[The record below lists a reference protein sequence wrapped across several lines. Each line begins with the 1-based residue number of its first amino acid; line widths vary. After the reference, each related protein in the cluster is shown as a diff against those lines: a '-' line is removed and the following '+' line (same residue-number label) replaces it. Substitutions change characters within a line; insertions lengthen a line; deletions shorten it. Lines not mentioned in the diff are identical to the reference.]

1 MKLSPAEARRRF
13 LAAPVAR
20 LATASAD
27 GRPHLVPV
35 TFAADG
41 DTLCFAVD
49 RKSKSGAELRRIANI
64 RENPRVA
71 LLVDHYD
78 DDWTALWWARA
89 DGEARV
95 GAPAARGGDDPG
107 GGPAVHPAVR
117 LLTAKY
123 PQYARQPPT
132 GPVVVIRVTRWSG
145 WSYAG

>member
-13 LAAPVAR
+13 TAAPVAR

-49 RKSKSGAELRRIANI
+49 RKPKSGAGLRRIANI
-64 RENPRVA
+64 RANPRVA

-95 GAPAARGGDDPG
+95 GAPAARVGDGPG
-107 GGPAVHPAVR
+107 GSPAVR
-117 LLTAKY
+117 LLAAKY

>member
-1 MKLSPAEARRRF
+1 MKLSPTEARRRF
-13 LAAPVAR
+13 TAAPVAR

-49 RKSKSGAELRRIANI
+49 RKPKSGAELRRIANI
-64 RENPRVA
+64 RANPRVA

-95 GAPAARGGDDPG
+95 GDGPG
-107 GGPAVHPAVR
+107 AGPAVHPALR